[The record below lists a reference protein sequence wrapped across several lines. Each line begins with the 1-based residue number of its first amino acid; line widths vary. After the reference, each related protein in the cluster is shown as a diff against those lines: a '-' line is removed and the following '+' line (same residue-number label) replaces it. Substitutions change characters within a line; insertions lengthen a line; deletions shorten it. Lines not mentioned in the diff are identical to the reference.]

1 MNTSKN
7 IVDTL
12 KDNYMPY
19 AMSVIVSRAIPQI
32 DGFKPSHRK
41 LLYTMYKM
49 NLIKS
54 GRTKSANVVGQT
66 MKLNPH
72 GDQAIYETMVR
83 MTKNNESLLYPYV
96 DSKGNFGKNY
106 SRDMKFAAARYTEV
120 KLMEICEEIFGDI
133 DKDTV
138 EFIDNYDST
147 MKEPT
152 LLPTKFPNILVNA
165 NKGIAVGMASS
176 IPSFNL
182 KEVLDFTI
190 AYLENQDAK
199 PEDYI
204 IAPDFPTGAELILN
218 KKEMT
223 EILRNGKG
231 SFKMRGKYRVDKKLG
246 LIEIYE
252 IPYSTTIEAIIEK
265 VVDMMKQGK
274 AKEVLDIRDETDLQ
288 GLKIAIDYRKSQDP
302 HELMLKLFKNTSLED
317 SFGCNFN
324 ILIGNRPMV
333 LGVKE
338 IVGHW
343 VDFRRDVLKRKTN
356 FDIQK
361 KSEKLNLLLGLQQ
374 VLVDI
379 DKVIKIIR
387 ETEKEKEVIPALMNG
402 FHLNQHQAEF
412 IAEIKLRNLNREY
425 ILKRLEEITSLT
437 KDIEAGNA
445 LLQSEKLQNKLITG
459 ELKAIEKKY
468 DIGRKTSVVEKE
480 EIRYHEVDDRVEEF
494 PVNVFLSE
502 HGYFKKITDL
512 SLKRGGDQKFKDDDQ
527 LMEEMVANNSEI
539 LWAITDKANLY
550 QIKLYEIEE
559 TKASNLG
566 LYLPNVLGMEND
578 ETIIRLLNPSLD
590 YKMFINVFENGK
602 VAKIDFESYKTKGFR
617 KKIQSVYSEKS
628 KLIKTIPLQEDEEF
642 VLLTDNGGYLRVNT
656 SLINTVS
663 SRGSQGVQVAKLGKN
678 LKVIQAIFGTID
690 TEKYEERTFKI
701 PKTPKKLS
709 QVQLELVQ

>member
-223 EILRNGKG
+223 EILRYGKG

-402 FHLNQHQAEF
+402 FHLNQDQAEF

-527 LMEEMVANNSEI
+527 LMEEMVANNSEV

-690 TEKYEERTFKI
+690 TEKYEERTIKI